1 MSSLAL
7 EASTVQYPLVRHAVD
22 AGWEFVSDTD
32 ALGKRRGEEGLFFY
46 EELAAAL
53 LRLNPGV
60 VTPENVA
67 SVITA
72 MEAVPPTMEGN
83 RQLLDWVRGK
93 KTVFVPSEKRSLNV
107 AVVDFEHPLEPG
119 RNVFQVTVEWAFRKH
134 WKKGNRPDVVFLV
147 NGVPVA
153 LVECKNPKLRNA
165 MEKALVQLRRYE
177 METPEM
183 MVAPQVFN
191 ITHLIEYFYGVTW
204 TYEGKGVFNWKHQ
217 LTAMKGGSYA
227 SISPMSSAIYAEYPA
242 EELPLVAETPAPP
255 PSYGEQVKSFFDRER
270 FLLLLGEWIVFFV
283 KDDDLKKTVLGQH
296 QTRAAI
302 KVVNR
307 CLDPEKTRGLVWHT
321 QGSGKTFTM
330 ITAARLLLEGKVV
343 PTKEHTAEH
352 G

>member
-1 MSSLAL
+1 MSNLAL

-22 AGWEFVSDTD
+22 VGWEFVSDTD
-32 ALGKRRGEEGLFFY
+32 ALAKRRGEEGLFFY
-46 EELAAAL
+46 DELAAAM

-60 VTPENVA
+60 VTAENVA
-67 SVITA
+67 AVITA

-83 RQLLDWVRGK
+83 RQLLEWVRGK

-107 AVVDFEHPLEPG
+107 TVVDFERPTEPG

-134 WKKGNRPDVVFLV
+134 WRKGNRPDVVFLV

-165 MEKALVQLRRYE
+165 MEKALLQLRRYE

-204 TYEGKGVFNWKHQ
+204 TYERKGVFNWKHQ
-217 LTAMKGGSYA
+217 LAAKKNVHYGAIPPMQPASYA
-227 SISPMSSAIYAEYPA
+227 DIQEDHLLIA
-242 EELPLVAETPAPP
+242 AETPPTPP
-255 PSYGEQVKSFFDRER
+255 TFGEQVKSFFDRCR
-270 FLLLLGEWIVFFV
+270 FLVLLGEWILFFN
-283 KDDDLKKTVLGQH
+283 KDDELKKTVLGQH

-302 KVVNR
+302 KVVTR

-330 ITAARLLLEGKVV
+330 ITAARLLLEGKH
-343 PTKEHTAEH
+343 PTIEPE
-352 G
+352 